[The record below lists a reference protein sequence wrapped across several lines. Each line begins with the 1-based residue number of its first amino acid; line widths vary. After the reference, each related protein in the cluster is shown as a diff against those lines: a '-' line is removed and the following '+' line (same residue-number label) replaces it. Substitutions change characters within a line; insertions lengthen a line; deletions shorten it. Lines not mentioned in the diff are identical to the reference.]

1 MPTLVD
7 GGSLLLPVV
16 GGDEAWF
23 YSAPTG
29 ANSSTDYFAEIS
41 KLSDDSYK
49 RAHSAKDAVRPELM
63 PDSAL
68 ISRDSSLVTRQGKV
82 ATPRDVSSIA
92 PNSLVGVQL
101 LQFEGDTNTESDRPV
116 KFSVLS
122 TQDEYFVVRHTKALM
137 LGTLVTKFSRSV
149 DIDKA
154 LMPLGLERAFGTDW
168 EIRKFEDF
176 GIQDDVA

>member
-1 MPTLVD
+1 
-7 GGSLLLPVV
+7 
-16 GGDEAWF
+16 
-23 YSAPTG
+23 
-29 ANSSTDYFAEIS
+29 
-41 KLSDDSYK
+41 
-49 RAHSAKDAVRPELM
+49 M